1 MTDQLPPLPGS
12 EPQSEPPATT
22 PSAVPPAPDTTVPPA
37 PEPYSTS
44 AAAWPAGWGTP
55 PPVWQ
60 PPAPRSADQSRRP
73 VMLAGA
79 AMLAVGLAA
88 GAAVTA
94 VFARGGNSNNG
105 TAAVLVDTS
114 PLKSNAGDA
123 VQVAK
128 TLGPA
133 VGTIIAGHG
142 SRSQDALGSGF
153 VIAHDSSKSYV
164 LTNNH
169 VVSGAIELHAVFPGG
184 HNLTATVVGTDTLDD
199 LAVVSVNDSSLPAAV
214 FASSSQLQVGQ
225 AVVAIGSPLGNE
237 GSVTQGVISALH
249 RTISAGSQGSSQSE
263 VLQDVLQT
271 DASINPG
278 NSGGPLADTSGRVIG
293 VNVAIAGSANNIGFS
308 IPSDI
313 AQSVAQELINHQK
326 VGHPFLGINYET
338 AIDATELGHGFDG
351 IGVLVTTVSSGSPA
365 DKAGFK
371 VDDILQAVDGVTI
384 DNGQTL
390 GGLIQKHHV
399 GDTVKFTVKRG
410 GSTQELSAT
419 LVDRPTNL

>member
-1 MTDQLPPLPGS
+1 
-12 EPQSEPPATT
+12 
-22 PSAVPPAPDTTVPPA
+22 
-37 PEPYSTS
+37 
-44 AAAWPAGWGTP
+44 
-55 PPVWQ
+55 
-60 PPAPRSADQSRRP
+60 
-73 VMLAGA
+73 
-79 AMLAVGLAA
+79 
-88 GAAVTA
+88 
-94 VFARGGNSNNG
+94 
-105 TAAVLVDTS
+105 
-114 PLKSNAGDA
+114 
-123 VQVAK
+123 
-128 TLGPA
+128 
-133 VGTIIAGHG
+133 
-142 SRSQDALGSGF
+142 
-153 VIAHDSSKSYV
+153 
-164 LTNNH
+164 
-169 VVSGAIELHAVFPGG
+169 
-184 HNLTATVVGTDTLDD
+184 
-199 LAVVSVNDSSLPAAV
+199 
-214 FASSSQLQVGQ
+214 
-225 AVVAIGSPLGNE
+225 
-237 GSVTQGVISALH
+237 
-249 RTISAGSQGSSQSE
+249 

-338 AIDATELGHGFDG
+338 AIDATESGHGFDG

-371 VDDILQAVDGVTI
+371 VDDILQAVDGVAI

-410 GSTQELSAT
+410 GSTQDLTAT